1 MDGLYTVFGL
11 GTAFGFFC
19 SWLYDVIRRRNL
31 PAARGA
37 SFEAFHATAEQG
49 APVLA
54 PVRGIDPILDQSEPP
69 VAPVD
74 IPVLTPT
81 EPTPVVSAQTS
92 AAMPSA
98 PAAQTNPVVAKPV
111 EDVQAEE
118 VVAHT
123 DFADTVSF
131 DKVEDSQPVPAAL
144 RVGLVINGSLEREI
158 KEADLPGLLQELG
171 IDADSGQAE
180 ALQSGVPVQ
189 LGEINVQLVQ
199 I

>member
-1 MDGLYTVFGL
+1 M
-11 GTAFGFFC
+11 
-19 SWLYDVIRRRNL
+19 
-31 PAARGA
+31 
-37 SFEAFHATAEQG
+37 
-49 APVLA
+49 
-54 PVRGIDPILDQSEPP
+54 
-69 VAPVD
+69 D

-131 DKVEDSQPVPAAL
+131 DEVEDSQPVPAAL